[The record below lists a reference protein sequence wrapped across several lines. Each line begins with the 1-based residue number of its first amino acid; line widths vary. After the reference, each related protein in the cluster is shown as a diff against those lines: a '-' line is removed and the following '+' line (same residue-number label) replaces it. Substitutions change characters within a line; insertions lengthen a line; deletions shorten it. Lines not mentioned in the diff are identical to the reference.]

1 MYVKYCENK
10 PKSEFIVAE
19 YIDTVFSVSVSHL
32 LVAKCVYGII
42 YVIFLLDSMVDGMF
56 FLNKLVTRQ
65 RSWRFKTFTCNQG
78 VET

>member
-32 LVAKCVYGII
+32 LVTMCVYG
-42 YVIFLLDSMVDGMF
+42 VVFAIFLLDSMVDGMF
-56 FLNKLVTRQ
+56 LLNRLLDD
-65 RSWRFKTFTCNQG
+65 G
-78 VET
+78 VGSH

>member
-19 YIDTVFSVSVSHL
+19 YIDTVFSVSVSYL
-32 LVAKCVYGII
+32 LVTMCVYGIV

-56 FLNKLVTRQ
+56 FLTN
-65 RSWRFKTFTCNQG
+65 W
-78 VET
+78 